1 MRYRR
6 FGKTEMML
14 SVFSFGTMRYLASE
28 ANAIDTTFKAVE
40 LGINHLET
48 AKGYGKSEQFIG
60 AAFKAGLSKQRD
72 RLYVTTKIPPTKD
85 ADSMRR
91 SIEQSLQKM
100 NLDYI
105 DNFDIHGINTS
116 EHLEMVR
123 KSKNGCM
130 QAVQEAIDQKII
142 RHVGFSTHGS
152 LEVILAS
159 IDTDLFASV
168 NLHYYYFNQRNAAAV
183 QLAHEKDMGVF
194 IISPSD
200 KGGMLYT
207 PPQKLEELCHPYTPI
222 QFNDRWLLSDPRVH
236 TLSLGAAD
244 PTEFEPHRAAWDIDA
259 PLSDLEQ
266 SILQRLDNQ
275 YLELGKDRCSQCYK
289 CLPCPENI
297 NIPEVLR
304 LRNLSIAFDLE
315 EFGKYRYKM
324 FENAGHWFPGAKASK
339 CTDCGDCLPRCP
351 EQLDI
356 PQLLRD
362 SHKRLQGSEGKRL
375 WD

>member
-14 SVFSFGTMRYLASE
+14 SVFSFGTMRYLQSE
-28 ANAIDTTFKAVE
+28 QNALETTFKAVE
-40 LGINHLET
+40 LGINHIET

-60 AAFKAGLSKQRD
+60 AAMRAGLSKQRD
-72 RLYVTTKIPPTKD
+72 RLYVTTKITPTKD
-85 ADSMRR
+85 ADTMRR
-91 SIEQSLQKM
+91 QIEQSLQKM

-105 DNFDIHGINTS
+105 DNFDIHGINTW
-116 EHLEMVR
+116 EHLEMVQ
-123 KSKNGCM
+123 KPKHGCM
-130 QAVQEAIDQKII
+130 QAVQEAVDQKII

-152 LEVILAS
+152 LDVILAA
-159 IDTDLFASV
+159 IATDLFESV
-168 NLHYYYFNQRNAAAV
+168 NLHYYYFNQRNEAAV

-200 KGGMLYT
+200 KGGMLYM
-207 PPQKLEELCHPYTPI
+207 PSERLKELCYPYTPL

-236 TLSLGAAD
+236 TLSLGAAS
-244 PTEFEPHRAAWDIDA
+244 PAEFADHDVAWKDDA
-259 PLSDLEQ
+259 PFNDLEKT
-266 SILQRLDNQ
+266 ILARLNQQ
-275 YLELGKDRCSQCYK
+275 YLELGSDRCSQCYQ

-304 LRNLSIAFDLE
+304 LRNLAIAFDMQD
-315 EFGKYRYKM
+315 FGKYRYKM
-324 FENAGHWFPGAKASK
+324 FENAGHWFPGNKANK

-362 SHKRLQGSEGKRL
+362 THNRLQTTEGKRL
-375 WD
+375 WN